1 MLSNYIL
8 STGCSSQMF
17 RDNYPATGCSSQM
30 FRDNYPAT
38 GCSSQMFS
46 RVMLQSISVVL
57 LCNELPGYLVC
68 VHFGIQ
74 PYILYSLFSC
84 FCSFFLMLFSV
95 TVRPKP
101 KDILS
106 SACATPTPELETALK
121 VQ

>member
-74 PYILYSLFSC
+74 PYILYSLFLVSAV
-84 FCSFFLMLFSV
+84 FLMLFSV
-95 TVRPKP
+95 TVRPKL

-106 SACATPTPELETALK
+106 SACVTPTPELETALK